1 MLQLFLIHAAV
12 ALSVIG
18 MSLMLNYDC
27 IVAIVVI

>member
-18 MSLMLNYDC
+18 MLNHDC